1 MNLPMARRGHDA
13 YLSCAWRKMSKGTRP
28 GEVCDMREK
37 QTETDNKTSRI
48 IHAAL
53 TQTSQIHGS
62 GAACAL
68 ARISLSKLSD
78 DGLRA
83 RNSQLKLHSYKA
95 ILPMRTVILFAY
107 ILFFKY
113 GIVCQYAHCV
123 NKSIFTFFLEGNTCK
138 DLIF

>member
-1 MNLPMARRGHDA
+1 MARRGHDA

-37 QTETDNKTSRI
+37 QTETDNKTSPI

-83 RNSQLKLHSYKA
+83 RNSQLEATQLQSYPAHANSYFLCVHLHS
-95 ILPMRTVILFAY
+95 LLQVR
-107 ILFFKY
+107 
-113 GIVCQYAHCV
+113 HCV
-123 NKSIFTFFLEGNTCK
+123 SICALCK
-138 DLIF
+138 